1 VVTSVGG
8 QRDELR
14 LVSGLLASLRSSA
27 PPGRVAR
34 VLDCGGGTG
43 RVAVPLA
50 QLGAQVTVVD
60 ISGDALATLS
70 RRAIEAGVADRV
82 QAVAGDIEVLSD
94 WVGDQVF
101 DLVLVHG
108 VLDAVDATATLSGV
122 RGVLR
127 PGGAAS
133 ILVANPAAAVLA
145 RVLAGELEAAIIELR
160 SRPDFGVEVITRL
173 CVEVGLDIERLSGVG
188 VFSELMAF
196 GAPVGVTAAGNS
208 IADRVDELEDLS
220 ADLSPFREI
229 AARLHILARRGR

>member
-14 LVSGLLASLRSSA
+14 LATRMLASLSASA
-27 PPGRVAR
+27 PPGDIAR

-43 RVAVPLA
+43 RVAVALA

-60 ISGDALATLS
+60 ISVDALATLS
-70 RRAIEAGVADRV
+70 RRATEAGVAGRV
-82 QAVAGDIEVLSD
+82 QPVAGDIEALGD
-94 WVGDQVF
+94 LVGDQVF

-127 PGGAAS
+127 SGGAVS

-145 RVLAGELEAAIIELR
+145 RVLAGELETAITALR
-160 SRPDFGVEVITRL
+160 ARPDFGADAIARL
-173 CVEVGLDIERLSGVG
+173 CVEVGLDVERVSGLG
-188 VFSELMAF
+188 VFSELIPF

-208 IADRVDELEDLS
+208 VADRVDELEDLS